1 MVKIEQIE
9 VDGWEAAI
17 RGCRNP
23 LNSWDKSDSYYHC
36 FTDELEDYDDDDLNL
51 MQKLVIWAL
60 HKEEFIVGPN
70 DLNLMQKLVIAGTD
84 HSKFM
89 RMITVTM
96 DITAP
101 LYFNKELDTY
111 KVGTVRN
118 SCSTMHRIAHKPFEL
133 SDFSVEHL
141 HKKSINN
148 LNETIS
154 ILNDWRDIYLN
165 GGMVDNYDGTSKIYS
180 VKDKDAWWQM
190 IQLLP
195 SSYNQKFTWQ
205 ANYQVLRNIY
215 FARRNHK
222 LDEWK
227 EFCCMIEKL
236 PYGKELICYK

>member
-1 MVKIEQIE
+1 MIKIEN
-9 VDGWEAAI
+9 VDITGWEAAV

-23 LNSWDKSDSYYHC
+23 FNSWHKSDSFQHTAAYEIYR
-36 FTDELEDYDDDDLNL
+36 FNEGPPE
-51 MQKLVIWAL
+51 I
-60 HKEEFIVGPN
+60 GPN
-70 DLNLMQKLVIAGTD
+70 DLNLMQKLVVAGTD

-89 RMITVTM
+89 RMINVTM

-222 LDEWK
+222 LDEWH
-227 EFCCMIEKL
+227 EFCRVIENL
-236 PYGKELICYK
+236 PYGKELICLEDNKNEV

>member
-1 MVKIEQIE
+1 MIKVENIE
-9 VDGWEAAI
+9 VDGWEAAV

-23 LNSWDKSDSYYHC
+23 LNSWHKSDSFEHTAKY
-36 FTDELEDYDDDDLNL
+36 ELYRYNEGPPEIGPNDLKL
-51 MQKLVIWAL
+51 MQKLVL
-60 HKEEFIVGPN
+60 
-70 DLNLMQKLVIAGTD
+70 AGTD

-89 RMITVTM
+89 RMINVTM

-111 KVGTVRN
+111 KIGTVRN
-118 SCSTMHRIAHKPFEL
+118 SCSTMHKIHAKEFTLE
-133 SDFSVEHL
+133 DFSVEHL

-227 EFCCMIEKL
+227 AFCNEIKKL
-236 PYGKELICYK
+236 PYAEQLIYLEDNKNEV

>member
-1 MVKIEQIE
+1 MIKVENIE
-9 VDGWEAAI
+9 VNGWEAAI
-17 RGCRNP
+17 RGMRNP
-23 LNSWDKSDSYYHC
+23 MNSWGKSDSFQHTSKWEMYR
-36 FTDELEDYDDDDLNL
+36 FDEGLPEIGVNDLKL
-51 MQKLVIWAL
+51 MQSLV
-60 HKEEFIVGPN
+60 K
-70 DLNLMQKLVIAGTD
+70 AGTD

-89 RMITVTM
+89 RMINVTM

-101 LYFNKELDTY
+101 MYFNKELDTY

-148 LNETIS
+148 LDETIS
-154 ILNDWRDIYLN
+154 TLNDWRDIYLN
-165 GGMVDNYDGTSKIYS
+165 GGMVDNYDDTARIYS
-180 VKDKDAWWQM
+180 IKDKDAWWQM

-215 FARRNHK
+215 FARKNHK
-222 LDEWK
+222 LDEWHD
-227 EFCCMIEKL
+227 FCHIVEEL
-236 PYGKELICYK
+236 PYGKELITLEV